1 MGLFLN
7 LPLDSGLS
15 FESGGGKRW
24 VFFWNYS
31 IHTALQRYLFLFLFC
46 WFIFDCVMYLMLQYK
61 SILGK
66 IKMLHP
72 WKNKGAILHPYLAIT
87 ATFPEPLYNSPF
99 FSVWKVAVVE
109 WFEYNTKAELVE
121 CRRLGPAS
129 CSKGGNTIHSTNRYP
144 VDQCRQR
151 NCTIHLI
158 ARVTTAAPPPPPPIK
173 K

>member
-1 MGLFLN
+1 MNNRVEYKKTFWKIYHKLGLFLN

-99 FSVWKVAVVE
+99 FSVRKVSVVE
-109 WFEYNTKAELVE
+109 WFEYNWIGRMQTSGSRQLF
-121 CRRLGPAS
+121 
-129 CSKGGNTIHSTNRYP
+129 KGWEHNPLNKSLPSGSVIKETALSTW
-144 VDQCRQR
+144 
-151 NCTIHLI
+151 
-158 ARVTTAAPPPPPPIK
+158 
-173 K
+173 